1 MSSRFD
7 CLFGVKLAGNMRA
20 KPEGV
25 STRVVTRL
33 RIMTEETARQVKME
47 YDQSANSVP
56 RYEFGCGKN
65 LRLHPSL
72 QAIGRHYFTW

>member
-1 MSSRFD
+1 MSTRFD
-7 CLFGVKLAGNMRA
+7 CLFGVQLAGNLRA

-33 RIMTEETARQVKME
+33 RIMTEETARQIQKQHG
-47 YDQSANSVP
+47 QSANSVP